1 MNQRRVARRI
11 FVALLAAARQM
22 MKHRGEVASVA
33 ERAGE
38 RAGQYR
44 GPLGEVLESLQAL
57 ARMVKAWASRQYV
70 EVERKT
76 VITVVAGLLYFLL
89 PIDAIPDFIP
99 LAGMLDDVFVVSLV
113 ISRVS
118 AELER
123 FRLWEQGHRPGPMLL
138 VR

>member
-1 MNQRRVARRI
+1 MSKRRVAKRI

-22 MKHRGEVASVA
+22 MKNRRQVASVA

-38 RAGQYR
+38 RAEHYR
-44 GPLGEVLESLQAL
+44 GPLGQVLENLQAL
-57 ARMVKAWASRQYV
+57 VRLVQAWVAREYV
-70 EVERKT
+70 EVDRKT
-76 VITVVAGLLYFLL
+76 LMVVVAGLLYFLL

-113 ISRVS
+113 VGRVA
-118 AELER
+118 AELEK
-123 FRLWEQGHRPGPMLL
+123 FRLWEQGHRSGPMLL